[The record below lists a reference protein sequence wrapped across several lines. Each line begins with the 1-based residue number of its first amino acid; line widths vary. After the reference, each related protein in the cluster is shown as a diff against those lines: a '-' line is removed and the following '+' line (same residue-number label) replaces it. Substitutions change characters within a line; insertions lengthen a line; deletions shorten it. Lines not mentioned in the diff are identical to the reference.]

1 MTYICTEQLYLTK
14 YHISTSTSNS
24 DGGHFE
30 LQNGSYTQIIYIYI
44 YIYNIFRFR
53 YVTFV
58 RTVIPTKINIISI
71 LLAA

>member
-14 YHISTSTSNS
+14 YHIYTSKSNS

-30 LQNGSYTQIIYIYI
+30 LQNGGYTQIIYIYI
-44 YIYNIFRFR
+44 SNIFRFR
-53 YVTFV
+53 YFTFV
-58 RTVIPTKINIISI
+58 RTVIPTKMHIISI